1 MAGADVH
8 RCRHAGLQLDAGEF
22 GVRMPLGTLDV
33 DQESSEA
40 EALAMKVQETAI
52 LTRPGLANPD

>member
-1 MAGADVH
+1 
-8 RCRHAGLQLDAGEF
+8 
-22 GVRMPLGTLDV
+22 MPLGTLDV

>member
-1 MAGADVH
+1 MAGADIH
-8 RCRHAGLQLDAGEF
+8 RCSHAGLQFDAGEF
-22 GVRMPLGTLDV
+22 GVRIRLRTFDV

-40 EALAMKVQETAI
+40 DALAMKVQETAI